1 MKNEKILADAKKT
14 AVTDLL
20 RRVSLYLTLAVISA
34 VLASAELFP
43 YTYPLGIS
51 FVSALQGL
59 RLTSVSLIGAVFG
72 TLLSG
77 ERAFPLL
84 VSFVARIGLSL
95 YLGEGKKHGREI
107 FNALLDE
114 NVYLRMITSSAAAL
128 ACGAW
133 SVAANDFDYYRLF
146 GAVLSVLITPVFT
159 YLFAAAFDKRMKSST
174 VCEIGA
180 YFTLAAVTYAFH
192 GLGGDLFEL
201 GYAAAFFITVTCA
214 KKYGIYRAVS
224 VAVSCGCVLESE
236 MIPPLALAAVMSAL
250 FFSRSPLL
258 ALSSAVVTSS
268 AYGIFIGGLDG
279 FLSLFPPSTLA
290 AALVCPFV
298 AFGGESAFVVL
309 FGRKIKKA
317 SYATADVKVSSEEY
331 RHRVGGIA
339 QSLVTSSALISTVA
353 EKLRKP
359 SLQGI
364 EEMVSTV
371 FSRHCGL
378 CPRRERCPRD
388 GLCEIMVKR
397 IVERGEVGAAD
408 VPTKTAST
416 CCNIG
421 KILDEVN
428 SAVALKLNDV
438 GDALMTSAEDMA
450 AVGELLCR
458 MDSSHEREFKENR
471 ELSAKLERL
480 LRYNDIVASGVKVLG
495 ERHKRVFV
503 GEIEVSSARVGG
515 DDLRRLVGE
524 ILGGEFT
531 PPEFAL
537 DGNTL
542 SMKLESAVRFEIN
555 AGSFGMAANTVD
567 EYCAANGNEEEKPVV
582 TVEDKPSGDTICTF
596 EASGKRYMI
605 ISDGMGSGRE
615 ASVTSGLAVT
625 LLRQYIEGGAEL
637 ENALEL
643 LNGILRRMGRECFT
657 TMDICEIDLYT
668 SEARFIK
675 SGAAPS
681 FVLRNGSIYRLQ
693 SKTVPIGI
701 IRAIDAE
708 QIRFEIEDGDTV
720 VMLSDG
726 AARSYEEVPWLLDMM
741 TSDEVVL
748 HGSPENAAMA
758 IVSEAAMRGSKDD
771 ITSGIM
777 RVVRN
782 EE

>member
-1 MKNEKILADAKKT
+1 MKNEKILADVKKT
-14 AVTDLL
+14 AVLDLL
-20 RRVSLYLTLAVISA
+20 RRTSLYVTLAVISA
-34 VLASAELFP
+34 VLSSAELFP
-43 YTYPLGIS
+43 NTYPLGIA
-51 FVSALQGL
+51 FVSAMQGL
-59 RLTSVSLIGAVFG
+59 KITSVSLLGAVFG

-84 VSFVARIGLSL
+84 LSFLARIGLSL
-95 YLGEGKKHGREI
+95 YLGEGKRHGREL
-107 FNALLDE
+107 FTTLLDE
-114 NVYLRMITSSAAAL
+114 NIYLRMTASSAAAL

-133 SVAANDFDYYRLF
+133 SVAANDFGYYRLF
-146 GAVLSVLITPVFT
+146 GAVLSTLMTPVFT
-159 YLFAAAFDKRMKSST
+159 YLFAAAFDKRMKSSA

-180 YFTLAAVTYAFH
+180 YFTLAATTYAFH
-192 GLGGDLFEL
+192 RLGGDAFEL
-201 GYAAAFFITVTCA
+201 GYAAAFFITVICA

-258 ALSSAVVTSS
+258 ALSSAVALSS
-268 AYGIFIGGLDG
+268 AYGILTGGLDG
-279 FLSLFPPSTLA
+279 FLTLFPPSTLA
-290 AALVCPFV
+290 ASLVYPFLAL
-298 AFGGESAFVVL
+298 GGESVAVVL
-309 FGRKIKKA
+309 FGRRLKKA
-317 SYATADVKVSSEEY
+317 SYAMADVKVSSEEY
-331 RHRVGGIA
+331 RQRVGGIA
-339 QSLVTSSALISTVA
+339 QSLVTTSAVISAVA

-359 SLQGI
+359 SVQNI
-364 EEMVSTV
+364 EDMVGTV

-388 GLCEIMVKR
+388 SLSEIMVKR

-421 KILDEVN
+421 KILDEIN
-428 SAVALKLNDV
+428 SAVALKLNDTE
-438 GDALMTSAEDMA
+438 DALMTSAEDMA

-458 MDSSHEREFKENR
+458 MDNSHEREFKENR

-480 LRYNDIVASGVKVLG
+480 LRYNDIAASGVKVLG

-503 GEIEVSSARVGG
+503 GEIEVASARVGG

-531 PPEFAL
+531 TPEFAL

-542 SMKLESAVRFEIN
+542 SMKLESAVKLEIN

-567 EYCAANGNEEEKPVV
+567 EYCATHENEKPVV
-582 TVEDKPSGDTICTF
+582 TVEDKQSGDTICTF

-758 IVSEAAMRGSKDD
+758 IVSEAAMRGSADD

-777 RVVRN
+777 RIRVK
-782 EE
+782 